1 MKIELTETEIIHIM
15 DSLRLRCQDLRDCD
29 DAESTDLANELE
41 DLEHDLFEASAR
53 PADWTEDLEPTEI
66 VICDAETR
74 MFNAGVEAREQ
85 MKERNR
91 LMDLLDSQGGRSI
104 ELAEQIDQLDAQMKA
119 SSRAAERRALN
130 FSAARDDGDLSETQK
145 HDLWEKPSN
154 DPVDW

>member
-29 DAESTDLANELE
+29 DAETADLANELE
-41 DLEHDLFEASAR
+41 ELEHDLFEASAR
-53 PADWTEDLEPTEI
+53 PGEWNDPEDPDLFMDP
-66 VICDAETR
+66 VAFAVRHDAETQ

-85 MKERNR
+85 V
-91 LMDLLDSQGGRSI
+91 
-104 ELAEQIDQLDAQMKA
+104 KA

-145 HDLWEKPSN
+145 HDLWSKPGN
-154 DPVDW
+154 DPADW